1 MSSSSVTPRLIN
13 YMAGARIG
21 ELPPRVLE
29 KAKHHIL
36 DTLAAMV
43 SGSILKPGV
52 LARQYIGQQQGPAE
66 AQVVGSSMVVSAVN
80 AAIANGMMAHADET
94 DDSNGSAG
102 IHPGCAVLP
111 AALAMGERENVSGA
125 DLVKAVVLG
134 YDIGSR
140 TTKALG
146 REAMRARNHLPF
158 SIGGTIGATAAAGCL
173 AGLQEEQYRDLLS
186 YGAQQASGIMTYPRD
201 VEHIEKAFIFGGMNA
216 RNGVMAAEMIQ
227 MGFTGV
233 YDTFDGDGN
242 FLVAYSDNP
251 NGEELVA
258 ELGTRY
264 EVMLTNIKKFC
275 VGFPIQSPAEGMMS
289 IINEHNIGADDVDK
303 ILVRIAESG
312 AHTVN
317 DREMPDIN
325 LQYIFAVALLDG
337 RVSFE
342 AAHSFERMSDP
353 KVLDLRSRI
362 TLIGDPE
369 LSRAQPDYQA
379 IVEVTTKDGRNLV
392 ERVTSFRGRAENPLT
407 TGEVG
412 EKALD
417 LMEPILGQAQSKE
430 LIDAINNLEALPSV
444 RELRPLLSA

>member
-1 MSSSSVTPRLIN
+1 
-13 YMAGARIG
+13 
-21 ELPPRVLE
+21 LE

-392 ERVTSFRGRAENPLT
+392 ERVTSFRGRAENPLS